1 MVKELSIIEIAKKQ
15 ISIETNYS
23 ISDAIRI
30 MHESKISRVIVKQN
44 KKTVGIISEKDIG
57 LFLFSENAKQ
67 GLDKIKISN
76 IMKPIKFVNKDITPV
91 NAAKQMIENEI
102 SSLIIEENNVE
113 LIFTKTDLVR
123 LFSKNSST
131 VKVVDFMTKNYEFTY
146 TSAPLYKVLRKM
158 LTKKVSRLVVKNQN
172 EEPVGIISFR
182 DLFRISLELGSE
194 EDFSGVN
201 LSKNIREGFLS
212 ETGFGN
218 ISLARDVMSKDIV
231 SIKFNETLT
240 NACDIILENGVS
252 GLVVLDGNEGIAG
265 IISKTDVIRA
275 LAST

>member
-1 MVKELSIIEIAKKQ
+1 MSILDIAKKQ
-15 ISIETNYS
+15 ISINNNSS

-30 MHESKISRVIVKQN
+30 MLEAKISRLIVTEN
-44 KKTVGIISEKDIG
+44 KRNVGIITEKDIG
-57 LFLFSENAKQ
+57 FFLFSENAKQ
-67 GLDKIKISN
+67 GLDKITLSN
-76 IMKPIKFVNKDITPV
+76 IMKPIRFVNKDTSSED
-91 NAAKQMIENEI
+91 AAKQMIENQI
-102 SSLIIEENNVE
+102 SSLNIEENDLK

-123 LFSKNSST
+123 YFSKNTSKM
-131 VKVVDFMTKNYEFTY
+131 KVVDFMTKNYEFTY
-146 TSAPLYKVLRKM
+146 TSAPLYKVVRKM

-172 EEPVGIISFR
+172 EQPVGIISFR

-218 ISLARDVMSKDIV
+218 ISLARDVMSTGII
-231 SIKFNETLT
+231 SIKFNETLAH
-240 NACDIILENGVS
+240 ACHIILENNVS
-252 GLVVLDGNEGIAG
+252 GLVVLDGNNGIVG
-265 IISKTDVIRA
+265 IISKTDVIRV

>member
-1 MVKELSIIEIAKKQ
+1 MVKELSINEITKKQ
-15 ISIETNYS
+15 FSIETNYS

-30 MHESKISRVIVKQN
+30 MHELKISRLIVKQN

-57 LFLFSENAKQ
+57 LFLFSENTKQ

-76 IMKPIKFVNKDITPV
+76 IMKPIKFVNKDIASE
-91 NAAKQMIENEI
+91 NAAKQMIKNGI

-131 VKVVDFMTKNYEFTY
+131 VKVVDFMTKNYEFIY

-201 LSKNIREGFLS
+201 LSKTIRGGFLS

-240 NACDIILENGVS
+240 NACDIILENDVS
-252 GLVVLDGNEGIAG
+252 GLVVLDGNEGVAG

>member
-1 MVKELSIIEIAKKQ
+1 MSIFDIAKKQ
-15 ISIETNYS
+15 ISIEKNSS

-30 MHESKISRVIVKQN
+30 MLASKISRLIVKEN
-44 KKTVGIISEKDIG
+44 KKNMGIITEKDIG

-67 GLDKIKISN
+67 GLDKINISN
-76 IMKPIKFVNKDITPV
+76 IMKPIKFVNKSTSPED
-91 NAAKQMIENEI
+91 AAKQMIENGI
-102 SSLIIEENNVE
+102 SSLIIEENDVK

-123 LFSKNSST
+123 YFSKNAST
-131 VKVVDFMTKNYEFTY
+131 TKVVDFMTKNYEFTY
-146 TSAPLYKVLRKM
+146 TSAPLYKVVRKM

-172 EEPVGIISFR
+172 EQPVGIISFR

-218 ISLARDVMSKDIV
+218 ISLARDVMSKGIISV
-231 SIKFNETLT
+231 KFNQTLT
-240 NACDIILENGVS
+240 HACHIFLENNVA
-252 GLVVLDGNEGIAG
+252 GLAVLDGNDGIVG

>member
-30 MHESKISRVIVKQN
+30 MHESKISRVIVKKN

-57 LFLFSENAKQ
+57 LFLFSENTKQ

-123 LFSKNSST
+123 VFSKNSST

-158 LTKKVSRLVVKNQN
+158 LTKKVSRLIIKNQN

-201 LSKNIREGFLS
+201 LSKTIREGFLS

-218 ISLARDVMSKDIV
+218 ISLARDVMSKDII
-231 SIKFNETLT
+231 SIRFNESLT
-240 NACDIILENGVS
+240 NACRSILENDVS

-265 IISKTDVIRA
+265 IISKSDVIRA

>member
-123 LFSKNSST
+123 LFSTNSST

-158 LTKKVSRLVVKNQN
+158 LMKKVSRLVVKNQN

-201 LSKNIREGFLS
+201 LSKTIRGGFLS